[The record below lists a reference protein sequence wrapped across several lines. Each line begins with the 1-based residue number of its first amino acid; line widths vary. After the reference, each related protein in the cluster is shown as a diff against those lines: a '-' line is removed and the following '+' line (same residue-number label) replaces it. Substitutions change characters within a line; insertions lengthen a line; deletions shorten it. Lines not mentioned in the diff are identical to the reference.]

1 MVAEL
6 LFYQLGKVLTYSEFR
21 FVSDH
26 AAFFI
31 NEEIGDSLPTYTQR
45 HWGKA
50 DRQDPQRIHLLE
62 HHLADVSACFE
73 ALLKQPAIRNRLARA
88 GGRDDLDGTAAAR
101 LCVLAALHDV
111 GKVNAGFQ
119 TRIWRDEDLPPG
131 RKRPPRAGHVIDLAP
146 VLAWKDEETADWFLD
161 ALGATGIMEWDD
173 DDGSTAS
180 GLLIAALSHHGSP
193 LNLSSGRAANPAAW
207 RPFGNL
213 DPRQCVGRIVRLV
226 RDWYPAAYAPAGT
239 SLPSAPAFQHM
250 FLGLCTL
257 ADWLGSDE
265 RFFEFCDRPRD
276 DYIVL
281 ARERAGEAVS
291 AIGLDLEGQRKAVGE
306 LPGFGALFAIDGA
319 PNAMQRRA
327 AELPL
332 DEPLVI
338 IESETGSGKTE
349 AALWRFARMC
359 EAGLVDGLYFALPT
373 RSAASQIH
381 KRVTDFVRS
390 MFPAGRIPEPV
401 LAVPGYL
408 RAGAAAG
415 RHLPHYEVRWDD
427 QYGADDPVV
436 KRRWAA
442 ESAKRYLAA
451 QIAVG
456 TVDQAM
462 MAALQVRHAH
472 MRAACLARNLLVVDE
487 VHASDQ
493 YMRVVLEG
501 LLDAHAGA
509 GGYACLMSATLG
521 SVARQRFAA
530 RGRLG
535 GGDGISLQEALEV
548 GYPAITRRGAEGERA
563 VAVGESG
570 RSKAVRV
577 ETLPAMEAFAAA
589 ADRGLEAA
597 RAGAKVLIVRNTVGF
612 AVRTQQAL
620 EERAAPGERQLLFGV
635 DGVLTLHHGRFAADD
650 RRRLDAAVEAQIG
663 KERGRGGRVIVGTQ
677 TLEQSLD
684 IDADLLI
691 TDLCPMDV
699 LLQRIGRLHRHDRA
713 GRPEGYRDPV
723 CVVLMPAGA
732 DLSPLLT
739 QRKDT
744 NGLGPNGFVYEDL
757 RILEATARL
766 VVEHAD
772 GGRPW
777 IIPGMN
783 RALVEGSTHPEA
795 LEGITEKMGPGWR
808 EHAIK
813 MEGAYIGDAL
823 TARQVIIR
831 RDRSFYEENRDVVF
845 PDVEARIRTR
855 LGDEGV
861 EIVLE
866 PAAPSPF
873 GRGGAITHIAIPGH
887 MAGGLNG
894 EEPASWRAGE
904 GGFEFTVEDRR
915 FRYDRLGLGRL

>member
-1 MVAEL
+1 MPV
-6 LFYQLGKVLTYSEFR
+6 YIHQ
-21 FVSDH
+21 
-26 AAFFI
+26 
-31 NEEIGDSLPTYTQR
+31 
-45 HWGKA
+45 HWGKS
-50 DRQDPQRIHLLE
+50 DRQDHYRVHLLE
-62 HHLADVSACFE
+62 HHLADVAACFE
-73 ALLKQPAIRNRLARA
+73 VLLKQPTIRKRLAHA
-88 GGRDDLDGTAAAR
+88 GGLSDLDGATAAR
-101 LCVLAALHDV
+101 LCVLAALHDI
-111 GKVNAGFQ
+111 GKVNVGFQ
-119 TRIWRDEDLPPG
+119 AQIWRKEDLPPQR
-131 RKRPPRAGHVIDLAP
+131 RKLPRTGHVTDLVP
-146 VLAWKDEETADWFLD
+146 VLEWKDEETADWFFD
-161 ALGATGIMEWDD
+161 TLGAPEIMEWDD

-180 GLLIAALSHHGSP
+180 GLLIAAFSHHGTP
-193 LNLSSGRAANPAAW
+193 LNRFANRAANPAAW

-213 DPRQCVGRIVRLV
+213 NPRQCVGDIVQLV
-226 RDWYPAAYAPAGT
+226 RDWFPAAYEPEGAP
-239 SLPSAPAFQHM
+239 LPAAPGFQHM

-265 RFFEFCDRPRD
+265 RFFEFCDQPRD
-276 DYIVL
+276 DYIVT
-281 ARERAGEAVS
+281 ARERAHRAVS
-291 AIGLDLEGQRKAVGE
+291 AIGLDLEAQRSVLSE
-306 LPGFGALFAIDGA
+306 LPCFGTLFDIDGH
-319 PNAMQRRA
+319 PNAIQKRVTD
-327 AELPL
+327 LPL

-349 AALWRFARMC
+349 AALWRFARMY

-390 MFPAGRIPEPV
+390 MFPAGHFPEPI

-408 RAGAAAG
+408 RAGAVEG
-415 RHLPHYEVRWDD
+415 THLPHYEVRWDD
-427 QYGADDPVV
+427 QYSPADPVI

-472 MRAACLARNLLVVDE
+472 MRAACLARNLLIVDE

-501 LLDAHAGA
+501 LLDAHVGV

-521 SVARQRFAA
+521 SVARQRFSAPD
-530 RGRLG
+530 RFDD
-535 GGDGISLQEALEV
+535 GDGISLNEALEV
-548 GYPAITRRGAEGERA
+548 SYPAITTRGAEGEKV

-570 RSKAVRV
+570 RSKMVQV
-577 ETLPAMEAFAAA
+577 ETLSAMEAFAAV

-597 RAGAKVLIVRNTVGF
+597 RAGAKVLIVRNTVSF

-620 EERAAPGERQLLFGV
+620 EERAAPGEQHLLFGI
-635 DGVLTLHHGRFAADD
+635 DGVLTLHHGRFAVED
-650 RRRLDAAVEAQIG
+650 RRGLDAAVEEQIG
-663 KERGRGGRVIVGTQ
+663 KCRGPGGRVIVGTQ

-699 LLQRIGRLHRHDRA
+699 LLQRIGRLHRHARD
-713 GRPEGYRDPV
+713 GRPVDYRSPA
-723 CVVLMPAGA
+723 CLVLMP
-732 DLSPLLT
+732 DDDELSPWLT
-739 QRKDT
+739 RRKDT

-766 VVEHAD
+766 VAEHAAN
-772 GGRPW
+772 GRPW
-777 IIPGMN
+777 NIPGMN
-783 RALVEGSTHPEA
+783 RTLVERSTHPEA
-795 LEGITEKMGPGWR
+795 LEAITEEMGESWR

-813 MEGAYIGDAL
+813 MKGVYIGDNQ

-845 PDVEARIRTR
+845 PDVEERIRTR

-861 EIVLE
+861 EITLD
-866 PAAPSPF
+866 PAAPSSL
-873 GRGGAITHIAIPGH
+873 ASDKTTLHVVIPGH
-887 MAGGLNG
+887 MAHGLTG
-894 EEPASWRAGE
+894 EEHVSWKTRD
-904 GGFEFTVEDRR
+904 GGIEFMVGDRQ
-915 FRYDRLGLGRL
+915 FRYDRLGLRWL

>member
-1 MVAEL
+1 MSPFCREKHQRRNSV
-6 LFYQLGKVLTYSEFR
+6 
-21 FVSDH
+21 
-26 AAFFI
+26 
-31 NEEIGDSLPTYTQR
+31 PTYTR
-45 HWGKA
+45 LHWGKS
-50 DRQDPQRIHLLE
+50 DRQAPQRIHLLE

-73 ALLKQPAIRNRLARA
+73 ALLRQPAIRKRLARA
-88 GGRDDLDGTAAAR
+88 GGRHDLDETTAAR

-111 GKVNAGFQ
+111 GKVNTGFQ
-119 TRIWRDEDLPPG
+119 TQIWRPEDLPPQ
-131 RKRPPRAGHVIDLAP
+131 RKRPPRAGHVTDLVP
-146 VLAWKDEETADWFLD
+146 VLEWKDEETADWFLD
-161 ALGATGIMEWDD
+161 ALGATGIMEWDS

-180 GLLIAALSHHGSP
+180 GLLIAAFSHHGSP
-193 LNLSSGRAANPAAW
+193 LNRSSDRAANPAAW
-207 RPFGNL
+207 RPFGGLN
-213 DPRQCVGRIVRLV
+213 PRQCVAHVVQLV
-226 RDWYPAAYAPAGT
+226 RGWFPAAYAPAGAP
-239 SLPSAPAFQHM
+239 LPSAPGFQHM

-281 ARERAGEAVS
+281 ARERAHSAVS
-291 AIGLDLEGQRKAVGE
+291 AIGLDVEAQRNA
-306 LPGFGALFAIDGA
+306 LPDLPAFGTLFAIDGH
-319 PNAMQRRA
+319 PNAMQKRA
-327 AELPL
+327 ADLPL

-349 AALWRFARMC
+349 AALWRFARMYA
-359 EAGLVDGLYFALPT
+359 AGLVDGLYFALPT

-381 KRVTDFVRS
+381 KRVTDFVGS
-390 MFPAGRIPEPV
+390 MFPADHFPEPV

-408 RAGAAAG
+408 RAGG
-415 RHLPHYEVRWDD
+415 VEGKQLPHYEVWWDD
-427 QYGADDPVV
+427 QHSAAGPVI

-493 YMRVVLEG
+493 YMRVILEG
-501 LLDAHAGA
+501 LLDAHIGA

-521 SVARQRFAA
+521 SVARQRFSAP
-530 RGRLG
+530 GRLAG
-535 GGDGISLQEALEV
+535 GGGVSLHEALEV
-548 GYPAITRRGAEGERA
+548 RYPAITTRGAAGEKV

-577 ETLPAMEAFAAA
+577 ETLPAMAAFAAA

-620 EERAAPGERQLLFGV
+620 EERAAPAERHLLFGV
-635 DGVLTLHHGRFAADD
+635 DGLLTLHHGRFAAED

-663 KERGRGGRVIVGTQ
+663 KSRGPGGRVIVGTQ

-699 LLQRIGRLHRHDRA
+699 LLQRIGRLHRHARA
-713 GRPEGYRDPV
+713 GRPADYRSPA
-723 CVVLMPAGA
+723 CLVLMPEDD
-732 DLSPLLT
+732 DLSPWLT
-739 QRKDT
+739 RRKDT

-766 VVEHAD
+766 VAEHAASGTFWD
-772 GGRPW
+772 
-777 IIPGMN
+777 IPGMN
-783 RALVEGSTHPEA
+783 RALVERSTHPEA
-795 LEGITEKMGPGWR
+795 LEAITEAMGEDWR

-813 MEGAYIGDAL
+813 MEGVYIADNL

-845 PDVEARIRTR
+845 PDVEERVRTR

-861 EIVLE
+861 EITLE
-866 PAAPSPF
+866 PAAPSPLA
-873 GRGGAITHIAIPGH
+873 GDGTIPRIVIPGH
-887 MAGGLNG
+887 MAHGLTG
-894 EEPASWRAGE
+894 EEPVPWTAGE
-904 GGFEFTVEDRR
+904 GGFEFTAGDRR
-915 FRYDRLGLGRL
+915 FRYDRLGLRQL

>member
-1 MVAEL
+1 MPV
-6 LFYQLGKVLTYSEFR
+6 
-21 FVSDH
+21 
-26 AAFFI
+26 
-31 NEEIGDSLPTYTQR
+31 YTQR
-45 HWGKA
+45 HWGKS

-62 HHLADVSACFE
+62 HHLADVAACFE
-73 ALLKQPAIRNRLARA
+73 ALLQQPTIRKRLARA
-88 GGRDDLDGTAAAR
+88 GGLSDLDETTAAR
-101 LCVLAALHDV
+101 LCVFIALHDI
-111 GKVNAGFQ
+111 GKVNIGFQ
-119 TRIWRDEDLPPG
+119 TQIWRPEDLPPS
-131 RKRPPRAGHVIDLAP
+131 RKKPPRMGHIADLVP
-146 VLAWKDEETADWFLD
+146 VLEDKDQETADWFFE
-161 ALGATGIMEWDD
+161 ALGESEVMGWDN
-173 DDGSTAS
+173 DDGETAS
-180 GLLIAALSHHGSP
+180 GLLVAALSHHGSP
-193 LNLSSGRAANPAAW
+193 LNRFANRAANPAAW

-213 DPRQCVGRIVRLV
+213 NPQQCVGHIVQRV
-226 RDWYPAAYAPAGT
+226 RDWFPAAYAPVAT
-239 SLPSAPAFQHM
+239 PLPSAPAFQHM

-265 RFFEFCDRPRD
+265 RFFEFCDQPRD
-276 DYIVL
+276 NYIVT
-281 ARERAGEAVS
+281 ARERAHKAVS
-291 AIGLDLEGQRKAVGE
+291 AIGLDLEAQRSA
-306 LPGFGALFAIDGA
+306 LPDLPCFGALFDIDGH
-319 PNAMQRRA
+319 PNAMQKRA
-327 AELPL
+327 ADLPL
-332 DEPLVI
+332 DESLVI

-349 AALWRFARMC
+349 AALWRFARMY

-381 KRVTDFVRS
+381 NRVTDFVRS
-390 MFPAGRIPEPV
+390 MFPIGHIPEPI

-408 RAGAAAG
+408 RAGAVEG
-415 RHLPHYEVRWDD
+415 KHLPHYEVWWDD
-427 QYGADDPVV
+427 QYSTADPVI

-501 LLDAHAGA
+501 LLDAHVGA

-521 SVARQRFAA
+521 SVARQRFSA
-530 RGRLG
+530 RGRLAD
-535 GGDGISLQEALEV
+535 GDGISLNEALEV
-548 GYPAITRRGAEGERA
+548 NYPAITTRGAEGEK
-563 VAVGESG
+563 VIAVGESG
-570 RSKAVRV
+570 RSKAVQV
-577 ETLPAMEAFAAA
+577 ETLSAMGEFAAV

-620 EERAAPGERQLLFGV
+620 EERAAPGELHLLFGV
-635 DGVLTLHHGRFAADD
+635 DGVLTLHHGRFAAGD
-650 RRRLDAAVEAQIG
+650 RRRLDTAVEEQIG
-663 KERGRGGRVIVGTQ
+663 KDRGPGGRVIVGTQ

-699 LLQRIGRLHRHDRA
+699 LLQRIGRLHRHERD
-713 GRPEGYRDPV
+713 GRPVDYRSPA
-723 CVVLMPAGA
+723 CIILMPEDD
-732 DLSPLLT
+732 DLSPWLT
-739 QRKDT
+739 RRKDT

-757 RILEATARL
+757 RILEATARQIA
-766 VVEHAD
+766 EYATS
-772 GGRPW
+772 GTPW
-777 IIPGMN
+777 TIPRMN
-783 RALVEGSTHPEA
+783 RALVERSTHPEA
-795 LEGITEKMGPGWR
+795 LKEITEQMGEGWR
-808 EHAIK
+808 EHANR
-813 MEGAYIGDAL
+813 MEGVYIGDDQ

-845 PDVEARIRTR
+845 PDAETRIRTR

-861 EIVLE
+861 EIKLK

-873 GRGGAITHIAIPGH
+873 GAGETITHIPIPGH
-887 MAGGLNG
+887 MAHGLTG
-894 EEPASWRAGE
+894 EEPVPWRAGE
-904 GGFEFTVEDRR
+904 GGFEFRVDDRR